1 MRVEWE
7 NGWNRETF
15 DEPLYFESF
24 IKDMRFNSLPW
35 MVVSSADIIYFG
47 LATGDR
53 NALHTDESFAKT
65 TILGGVVAHGELVV
79 NSLFGTLHAVNF
91 WNKSLEALLEKSV
104 RFSLPVRPEEKVKHF
119 LHVVETRE
127 SKKYPDKGMVRFR
140 FYTINQKYE
149 QVAEGEFAVLL
160 RKKGKKQEA

>member
-65 TILGGVVAHGELVV
+65 SILGGLVAHGELVA
-79 NSLFGTLHAVNF
+79 NTLFGALHFVGFWEKTLA
-91 WNKSLEALLEKSV
+91 ALCEKYVKFVS
-104 RFSLPVRPEEKVKHF
+104 PARPEDKVKHF
-119 LHVVETRE
+119 LHVLEAKEIKNR
-127 SKKYPDKGMVRFR
+127 PDYGFVKFE
-140 FYTINQKYE
+140 FFTQNQRYE
-149 QVAEGEFAVLL
+149 RVAEGWFSVII
-160 RKKGKKQEA
+160 RKKNTQK